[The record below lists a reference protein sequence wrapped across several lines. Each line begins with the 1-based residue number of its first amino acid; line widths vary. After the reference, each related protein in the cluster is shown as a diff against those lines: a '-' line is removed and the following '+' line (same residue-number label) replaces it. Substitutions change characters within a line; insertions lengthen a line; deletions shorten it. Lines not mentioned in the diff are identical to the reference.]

1 MTTTA
6 IDGLVT
12 RATERPLPTALALG
26 RAGLPYA
33 LGLYMAFIFLYYL
46 PYKFYPGNFVFEVL
60 ESWSGLTWV
69 EPYLRY
75 WVGGAEAVASLL
87 LLIPGLQVAGAAL
100 ALGIMSGAIF
110 FHLFTP
116 LGVDPFNDGGKLF
129 TEACT
134 VWTFAV
140 AILVMRR
147 REILPLLARFATDPR
162 LPRIPGGP
170 A

>member
-33 LGLYMAFIFLYYL
+33 LGLYMTFIFLYYL
-46 PYKFYPGNFVFEVL
+46 PYKFYPGNFIFEVL

-147 REILPLLARFATDPR
+147 REILPLVRRFATDPR
-162 LPRIPGGP
+162 FLRIVGRT